1 MEAETRLLLDITFL
15 TAVAGICSIVLVKLK
30 MPTIIGYLVA
40 GIVLGPTM
48 LPEVTVQYSTVFF
61 LSNLGIVLLMFYIG
75 MELNLREMRRIGS
88 FTIIVVT
95 MEMTMMVMVGYLV
108 GMMLGLGPVTSIFL
122 GAIISGTSTAVVV
135 GVLHS
140 LKMMGTQVAKAAV
153 GITVLED
160 IGQVIILTL
169 AAPLLNGESPT
180 IQSTI
185 GMVALIVLFVSIIIV
200 LGALCIPK
208 LLDWVGSRYSGEILL
223 LFAVALCFTSALISS
238 SIGLSIAI
246 GAFVMGL
253 IVSQSSYVSVIK
265 SKVEPMKELF
275 MAVFFI
281 SIGLQIDPAL
291 IIGGLPMALA
301 IALMFIIGKVIS
313 VSVACYINNMKMR
326 SSFQVAVSLVA
337 MGEFAFIIT
346 QLAVEAGQV
355 DRQFYSVIIGAALIT
370 MIVMPVLSKNS
381 LRIYDLFDKLIP
393 APLSNSFH
401 RVSMFKGD
409 VCDRFDAAPET
420 RRRARMEML
429 LIAVDLVVMIS
440 LMLVINILAE
450 EGDGFLSVLDGD
462 VLPMLLTF
470 TTILLLI
477 TPVVLNA
484 LLGIGRMADAITG
497 GGPGWANGDHHE
509 GTPRY
514 RMVRNFGYGFLMV
527 TLALLFLPLLAAIGG
542 AHYLGLILIISTWL
556 LMLYLTWKSYRRF
569 SEGFKS
575 RLDHGMV

>member
-200 LGALCIPK
+200 L
-208 LLDWVGSRYSGEILL
+208 
-223 LFAVALCFTSALISS
+223 
-238 SIGLSIAI
+238 
-246 GAFVMGL
+246 
-253 IVSQSSYVSVIK
+253 
-265 SKVEPMKELF
+265 
-275 MAVFFI
+275 
-281 SIGLQIDPAL
+281 
-291 IIGGLPMALA
+291 
-301 IALMFIIGKVIS
+301 
-313 VSVACYINNMKMR
+313 
-326 SSFQVAVSLVA
+326 
-337 MGEFAFIIT
+337 
-346 QLAVEAGQV
+346 
-355 DRQFYSVIIGAALIT
+355 
-370 MIVMPVLSKNS
+370 
-381 LRIYDLFDKLIP
+381 
-393 APLSNSFH
+393 
-401 RVSMFKGD
+401 
-409 VCDRFDAAPET
+409 
-420 RRRARMEML
+420 
-429 LIAVDLVVMIS
+429 
-440 LMLVINILAE
+440 
-450 EGDGFLSVLDGD
+450 
-462 VLPMLLTF
+462 
-470 TTILLLI
+470 
-477 TPVVLNA
+477 
-484 LLGIGRMADAITG
+484 
-497 GGPGWANGDHHE
+497 
-509 GTPRY
+509 
-514 RMVRNFGYGFLMV
+514 
-527 TLALLFLPLLAAIGG
+527 
-542 AHYLGLILIISTWL
+542 
-556 LMLYLTWKSYRRF
+556 
-569 SEGFKS
+569 
-575 RLDHGMV
+575 